1 MARRALLCLS
11 LLLALTLLAAPAL
24 AAGAPKA
31 RPTEAP
37 EIARVLS
44 RLWTGIVE
52 RLTFLKTAAD
62 TASPE
67 GGTGSQNLDRGAE
80 LDPMG

>member
-1 MARRALLCLS
+1 MARRALLRLS
-11 LLLALTLLAAPAL
+11 LLLALTLLAVPAL

-37 EIARVLS
+37 EIVRLLS
-44 RLWTGIVE
+44 RLWTGIAE
-52 RLTFLKTAAD
+52 RLPFLRTAAD
-62 TASPE
+62 TASPDGE
-67 GGTGSQNLDRGAE
+67 TGSPAPDRGAE

>member
-1 MARRALLCLS
+1 MARRALLRLS
-11 LLLALTLLAAPAL
+11 LLLALTLFAVPAL

-31 RPTEAP
+31 RPMEAP
-37 EIARVLS
+37 AIARVLS

-52 RLTFLKTAAD
+52 RLPFLKTAAD
-62 TASPE
+62 TASPD
-67 GGTGSQNLDRGAE
+67 GGAGSQNLDRGAE